1 MPVFPEVAPRHGAPI
16 FKPFDFV
23 DCAIVNAMELP
34 ATAIPMGLNEKGLPT
49 GIQVVANQDN
59 DHLSIACAVAL
70 EQATGGW
77 IPPWQSWLADLP
89 NKVLTVDNAQPVK
102 IPD

>member
-1 MPVFPEVAPRHGAPI
+1 MSGVPEVLHHAA
-16 FKPFDFV
+16 K
-23 DCAIVNAMELP
+23 LQ
-34 ATAIPMGLNEKGLPT
+34 TGLNEKGLPT

-59 DHLSIACAVAL
+59 DHLSLACAVAL

-89 NKVLTVDNAQPVK
+89 NSALTVDNAQLLKNSVQKRGRKPK
-102 IPD
+102 N